1 MEFSPNLISS
11 SCLEDQA
18 LVKVLKQKISSEI
31 IDFYISQQVTSS
43 EKKDKKVEKT
53 HKWLKTSSKKESY
66 SHLLLLSNYLK
77 NVSLFMEIEDIFSMV
92 SLEILKIGK
101 NSKNNFLIM
110 LSLEI
115 WFISIVQLKF
125 WLKESCKEQNKAEDL
140 MITQKRL
147 KKDLKPLKIKQ
158 YQLSK
163 ISKAEV
169 TV

>member
-1 MEFSPNLISS
+1 
-11 SCLEDQA
+11 
-18 LVKVLKQKISSEI
+18 
-31 IDFYISQQVTSS
+31 
-43 EKKDKKVEKT
+43 
-53 HKWLKTSSKKESY
+53 
-66 SHLLLLSNYLK
+66 
-77 NVSLFMEIEDIFSMV
+77 MEIEDIFSMV